1 MHDARAVANKLLD
14 LARKDGNQLTVMQI
28 IKLVYFCHAWM
39 LALYHR
45 PLILQPIEAWRYGP
59 VIRDVHQSF
68 KKYRDAPIK
77 SNARVKSGAF
87 EEEEEYIIG
96 QVYQKY
102 GYLSGIRLSQLT
114 HAQGTPWQQ
123 VWAMNGHSSIIPNWM
138 MENYSAKKA
147 EAANVTQ

>member
-45 PLILQPIEAWRYGP
+45 PLINQPVEAWRYGP
-59 VIRDVHQSF
+59 VIHDVYQSF
-68 KKYRDAPIK
+68 KKYRDAPIT
-77 SNARVKSGAF
+77 SPVLANDGEF
-87 EEEEEYIIG
+87 GDEEEYIIE

-102 GYLSGIRLSQLT
+102 GYLSGFRLSQLT
-114 HAQGTPWQQ
+114 HAPGTPWQQ
-123 VWAMNGHSSIIPNWM
+123 VWTANGQHSIIPSWM
-138 MENYSAKKA
+138 IEKHYAKKA
-147 EAANVTQ
+147 EAVNAAH